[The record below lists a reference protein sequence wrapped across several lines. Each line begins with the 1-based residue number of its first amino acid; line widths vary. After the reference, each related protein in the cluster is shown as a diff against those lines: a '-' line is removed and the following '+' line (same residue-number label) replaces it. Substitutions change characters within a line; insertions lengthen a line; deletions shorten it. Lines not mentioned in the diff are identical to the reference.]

1 MFKGKK
7 KQNICKNAFF
17 LKKLRKLSK
26 INNTF
31 KLKALRKIQNI
42 EKLPISFRHNLYEFN
57 F

>member
-31 KLKALRKIQNI
+31 KLKALRKIPKHRKI
-42 EKLPISFRHNLYEFN
+42 IILRTPKHPEKS
-57 F
+57 